1 MTIVFLL
8 SVASRVANSCVLVSV
23 TLVVFANALVGFAS
37 ANPESIL
44 PLMNFIVL
52 ISTCVVATS
61 AATVACLIS
70 AARRA
75 GLDESKMP
83 RGTGHTEADAMPL
96 SIHHQP
102 SPDVT
107 ITAPVEVKADSEA
120 TEVAAVQAE
129 DDSSRHTEQG
139 FSDQTPG
146 EVVINGGAASKKH
159 HGQNNTGTSK
169 DGLKDDAG
177 HCLFCLRFPGHC
189 ACGDHSSGCGSGPCR
204 CFEKDGDRKSSDGK
218 SISTTSS
225 CRREAEHDEYMREK
239 EEHYEYGDGR
249 DAFDAMMRMREAD
262 Y

>member
-139 FSDQTPG
+139 FVIRLPVRLLST
-146 EVVINGGAASKKH
+146 VVLHPKSIIVRIIPVRLRMVSKMMLVIASSVYVFLGIVHVEIIPVAVVLGLVAVLKKMATENPRTVNQSVRPH
-159 HGQNNTGTSK
+159 HVVARRSMMST
-169 DGLKDDAG
+169 
-177 HCLFCLRFPGHC
+177 CVR
-189 ACGDHSSGCGSGPCR
+189 
-204 CFEKDGDRKSSDGK
+204 RKSTMNMETEEMP
-218 SISTTSS
+218 STQ
-225 CRREAEHDEYMREK
+225 
-239 EEHYEYGDGR
+239 
-249 DAFDAMMRMREAD
+249 
-262 Y
+262 